1 MNDLGN
7 IHLDELIEGFDLMA
21 NELLTIR
28 LQNKSL
34 ENVTV
39 VGELIFSGRHGYI
52 LNPSHILS
60 IFSDRVAA
68 LDNRRY
74 Q

>member
-1 MNDLGN
+1 MNDFGN

-21 NELLTIR
+21 DELLPIG
-28 LQNKSL
+28 LQNKGL
-34 ENVTV
+34 ENVTIV
-39 VGELIFSGRHGYI
+39 RGLIFCGRHGYKF
-52 LNPSHILS
+52 LWATDLS
-60 IFSDRVAA
+60 NFSDSVAA

>member
-1 MNDLGN
+1 
-7 IHLDELIEGFDLMA
+7 MA
-21 NELLTIR
+21 DKLLSIG
-28 LQNKSL
+28 LQNKGL

-39 VGELIFSGRHGYI
+39 VGELIFCGRHGYI
-52 LNPSHILS
+52 LYRLTNLS
-60 IFSDRVAA
+60 IFSGRYAA

>member
-7 IHLDELIEGFDLMA
+7 IHLDELIEGFDLMTD
-21 NELLTIR
+21 ELLSIG
-28 LQNKSL
+28 LQNKGL
-34 ENVTV
+34 KNVTV
-39 VGELIFSGRHGYI
+39 VGELIFCGRHGYI
-52 LNPSHILS
+52 LYPPHNLS
-60 IFSDRVAA
+60 IFRDSAAA